1 MEFINPLFKNNEIV
15 KPKKTE
21 ERAIKQTDRIR
32 AVRNDKT
39 HNVKFPVTSVVQLK
53 LKSHCKQAARIYRAL
68 GKEPLSQTKFNTLLL
83 RYGLK
88 NNRILRWDHEYKDT
102 KVYMHTNVLET
113 EFEEIGGPHGLSV
126 RKGLSDRK
134 VVYQV
139 MLSVLSWLEG
149 GGSIEKII
157 QQS

>member
-1 MEFINPLFKNNEIV
+1 MEYINPLFKNSEIV

-21 ERAIKQTDRIR
+21 EQKIKQMDRIR

-39 HNVKFPVTSVVQLK
+39 HNIKFPVTSVVQLK
-53 LKSHCKQAARIYRAL
+53 LKSHCKQAARLFRAV

-83 RYGLK
+83 RYGLRK
-88 NNRILRWDHEYKDT
+88 EHLQRWNHEYKDT

-113 EFEEIGGPHGLSV
+113 EYEEIGGPHGFSV

-139 MLSVLSWLEG
+139 MLSVLNWLEG
-149 GGSIEKII
+149 EGDIEKII